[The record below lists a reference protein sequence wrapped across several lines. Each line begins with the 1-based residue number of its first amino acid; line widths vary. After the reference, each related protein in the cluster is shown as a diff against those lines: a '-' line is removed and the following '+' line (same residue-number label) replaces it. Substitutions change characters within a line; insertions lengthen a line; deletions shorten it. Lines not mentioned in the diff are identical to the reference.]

1 MIQKIRQKKN
11 FLSKGSVNSFSL
23 LTIISHVMLYSV
35 NHVFRDIQAS
45 VFLKYSHHSLTVG
58 GAPRQNCGQLNLSGS
73 SSSLASEGGVRAAG
87 GRSYGIGGAFL
98 QRQILRMTCQSGRQ
112 EENRQGQ
119 EETRKR
125 FRSPFRLLR
134 DRSKSRDRTD
144 EQQADSLK
152 TDRHRR
158 RETV

>member
-1 MIQKIRQKKN
+1 
-11 FLSKGSVNSFSL
+11 
-23 LTIISHVMLYSV
+23 MLYSV
-35 NHVFRDIQAS
+35 NCVFRDIHAS

-58 GAPRQNCGQLNLSGS
+58 GAPRQNCAQPNLSGS
-73 SSSLASEGGVRAAG
+73 SSSLASEVGVRTAG
-87 GRSYGIGGAFL
+87 GRSGGIGGAFL

-112 EENRQGQ
+112 EESRQGQ

-134 DRSKSRDRTD
+134 DRSKSRDRSGTVRQD

-158 RETV
+158 RTTV

>member
-1 MIQKIRQKKN
+1 MIQKIRLKKN
-11 FLSKGSVNSFSL
+11 FLSKGSVNCFSL

-73 SSSLASEGGVRAAG
+73 SSSLASEGGVRTAG

-98 QRQILRMTCQSGRQ
+98 QRQILRMTCQSG
-112 EENRQGQ
+112 RQGQ